1 MNRATNAYFQTQTV
15 TSSQGEMLLMLYEGA
30 IKFLNRA
37 KEKIGE
43 RDFAAKGI
51 AISKA
56 IAIISELD
64 ASLNAEKGG
73 ELAGNLHRLYGFCNS
88 RLLDANLKMH
98 IPFIDEV
105 ISILEGLRSAYAAII
120 NTPEAQSAAK
130 MAPKMASTTRMPT
143 RPTQTSVFGRP
154 AAGPGGMPQPART
167 HGFTAYQRDAA
178 PAQPAPA
185 AATAPEAAVA
195 VGAQAAPA
203 AQPAAAPEPAARPG
217 GFGRSLSGSSLYQK
231 MARQI

>member
-130 MAPKMASTTRMPT
+130 MAPKMASTTRIPT
-143 RPTQTSVFGRP
+143 RTTQTSVFGRP
-154 AAGPGGMPQPART
+154 APGGMPQPART

-185 AATAPEAAVA
+185 AAAAPEAAVA

-203 AQPAAAPEPAARPG
+203 AQPAAAPEPATRPG